1 MYFQL
6 AGRAFV
12 EVLVFDVDFL
22 LEAEVHLLA
31 QGLELFLDG
40 VQDLGCEEGL
50 QVLLAVGIGD
60 GDNAPVLYD
69 LYP

>member
-22 LEAEVHLLA
+22 LEAEIHLLA
-31 QGLELFLDG
+31 QGFELFLDG